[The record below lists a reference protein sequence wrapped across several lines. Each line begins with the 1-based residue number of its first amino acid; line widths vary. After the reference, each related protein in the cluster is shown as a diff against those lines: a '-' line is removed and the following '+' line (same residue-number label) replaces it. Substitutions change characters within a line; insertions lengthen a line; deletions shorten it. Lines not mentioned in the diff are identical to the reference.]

1 MDETDIQIL
10 DRVAAGDR
18 EAFAE
23 IVARYQRRLFDLALR
38 MTGNASE
45 AEDIVQTA
53 FIRMYSSLP
62 SYRRELAFGNWAY
75 TITLNLARNRLRRGG
90 LLRFLPF
97 LSGAESEA
105 GAVPEPADPGGG
117 PEDRLASRDMRGALE
132 AAITGLPSDLKEAF
146 VLFHIHKV
154 PAKDIAETLG
164 VSPNAVSLRLFKARE
179 RLGRELSPVY
189 PEHYGG

>member
-10 DRVAAGDR
+10 DRVRTGDKD
-18 EAFAE
+18 AFAG
-23 IVARYQRRLFDLALR
+23 IVERYQRPLFDLALR
-38 MTGNASE
+38 MTGNAAE

-53 FIRMYSSLP
+53 FIRMFSSLA
-62 SYRRELAFGNWAY
+62 SYRRELAFRNWAY
-75 TITLNLARNRLRRGG
+75 TITLNLARNRLKRGG

-97 LSGAESEA
+97 WSGAEA
-105 GAVPEPADPGGG
+105 GTDPVQEPEDPGGG
-117 PEDRLASRDMRGALE
+117 PEARVASRNMRAALE
-132 AAITGLPSDLKEAF
+132 DSITALPADLKEAF

-179 RLGRELSPVY
+179 RLVKKLSPVY
-189 PEHYGG
+189 PEYYRG